1 MVILKTNLKFNILVE
16 NVNFYNQ
23 SKEDTMVK
31 KAQSGSVFDSKT
43 SQERSDYMRD
53 NPGVMLSATNFHMLF
68 QIYKAACKNQD
79 AKYNEICKRYTKKV
93 NK

>member
-1 MVILKTNLKFNILVE
+1 
-16 NVNFYNQ
+16 
-23 SKEDTMVK
+23 MVK

-68 QIYKAACKNQD
+68 QIYKAACKND
-79 AKYNEICKRYTKKV
+79 AKYKEI
-93 NK
+93 